1 MMPAYVA
8 RRLVHALLVLFVVSV
23 LTFALVNLAPGGP
36 AIMTTMETTLEQQQA
51 HRVRLGLDRPLY
63 VRLGRWLWATARGDF
78 GRSFNDGR
86 PVREVIG
93 ERLPATLLL
102 GGAALVISLAAGI
115 PAGVLSATHRYA
127 VYEHAV
133 TLLSFIGVSI
143 PAFWLAI
150 MLILLFSVQLRWLPG
165 SGMATIGAAFS
176 LSDRILHLALPAVV
190 LATTALPQLVRFT
203 RSAML
208 EVLSQDFV
216 RTAKAKGLARRRV
229 LYGHAFRNALIPVV
243 TVVGLLVPRLVGGA
257 VITESIFGWPGMG
270 QLAVSSAVGRDF
282 PLVMGVTV
290 VVAVAVILANLG
302 VDLAYGWLDPR
313 VRYE

>member
-1 MMPAYVA
+1 MTAYVA

-36 AIMTTMETTLEQQQA
+36 AIMTTMETTVEQREA
-51 HRVRLGLDRPLY
+51 HRVRLGLDRPLH
-63 VRLGRWLWATARGDF
+63 VRLGKWLAATAQGDF

-86 PVREVIG
+86 PVLEVIG

-102 GGAALVISLAAGI
+102 GGAALAVSLAAGI
-115 PAGVLSATHRYA
+115 PAGVLSATHRYSA
-127 VYEHAV
+127 YDHSV
-133 TLLSFIGVSI
+133 TFLSFIGVSI

-150 MLILLFSVQLRWLPG
+150 MLILLFSVELRWLPG
-165 SGMATIGAAFS
+165 SGMATIGAGFA
-176 LSDRILHLALPAVV
+176 LSDRALHLILPTLV
-190 LATTALPQLVRFT
+190 LATTALPQLLRFT

-216 RTAKAKGLARRRV
+216 RTARAKGLPRWRV
-229 LYGHAFRNALIPVV
+229 LYGHAFRNSLIPVV
-243 TVVGLLVPRLVGGA
+243 TVVGLLIPRLVGGA

-290 VVAVAVILANLG
+290 IVALAVILTNLA